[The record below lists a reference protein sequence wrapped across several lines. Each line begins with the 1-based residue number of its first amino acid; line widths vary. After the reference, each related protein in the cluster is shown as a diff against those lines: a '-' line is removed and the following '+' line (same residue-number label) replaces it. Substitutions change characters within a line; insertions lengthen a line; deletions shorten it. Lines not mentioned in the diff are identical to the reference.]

1 MFQYNS
7 RSKSSSQPQQQ
18 QQQRLQTWTTK
29 YQRIKSEFRLREQV
43 KTQPQTTTPPRYD
56 SSGRELPK
64 RTLRLATND
73 DDDDDANFN
82 PRQLLFDIMDASD
95 KSSRRRV
102 AALAK
107 LHSYQVIDV
116 DNNNQVVIIDPQQQQ
131 QTTGQVQS
139 LFELS
144 RPTTFLNMVI
154 PYASSTIEYLTIL
167 SIVWSLPK
175 LAALEFFN
183 FTPETQELFKK
194 HNRLTMT
201 FITKVVRIIR
211 DGVKN
216 EKPVWLQLHEVQA
229 TLIQLITQTQITGFS
244 LYLVGQLTAGGLGI
258 VGTAGIIAT
267 LVIVPGTTSIIVK
280 NVVIDKI
287 QLGAYEYLA
296 TDKAIKYR
304 TNNNNN
310 NDNDQDNDNQR
321 NTEFA
326 QRLSV
331 LEENHTA
338 WMRKQQSWVWQTL
351 TDPTAIVT
359 SGKLGVAASWL
370 YYSQD
375 WHKTDSTLKQ
385 GLVGF
390 TDDIVTTTLVS
401 SSLTTVVSRLVMPF
415 MFSAWDWIYIR
426 TIPEEHRVSFYR
438 HLVRYRLYR
447 FVRAVKPALETSV
460 DSFLQLYFNTR
471 GVRTMLFGL
480 PGESKPAAQ
489 GPSTAPSNGIEP
501 PQLIVPPPTQLP
513 TPRVA
518 PIPPNTI
525 ARGPS
530 AAPPNG
536 IEPPQSIVPPPTQLP
551 TPRVAPVTWLTAH
564 PEMRQMFHQLEL
576 IESRGVF
583 NKHPDHVKW
592 SQLYATDHTF
602 TNTYNGVQVPADIQR
617 QWADLLSRAGI
628 PPLELPTNNTPVAV
642 AAWLERWSV
651 DNRMNKP
658 IDLLLNVF
666 GQLPNITDTLNP
678 KVVGQNGKTL
688 LNFNIYPTS
697 ALSPVL
703 NGFNTVVGTLN
714 NITNKITDQQD
725 NHIFNIDVATGV
737 LTDVPNN
744 KFIGKLSPAPPRV
757 WLEPLLFT
765 NVNNTK
771 TLLENNPRELNDLLL
786 FTTTN
791 VAAGLFT
798 ANITQNNIGKIDFN
812 ITNAAGDF
820 VFARAVEGVFHP
832 IDNPTETIAIVANQQ
847 PAVDTLVVPF
857 DTINSASNNWSFTG
871 SFTVTSVQDIYNR
884 LTSYNTTL
892 EKYLGFNP
900 EKLDQNNTTPVPLD
914 FFTKIAT
921 SPTTANLDDRSI
933 PINVLEQQQQPTEQQ
948 PSSTPT
954 PGWFNWA
961 AYKFYDRLVK
971 PSLQWL
977 ETRPQIDLQQ
987 FKNPPPPKPIVQP
1000 TSSINTNTTTWLP
1013 LEYFK
1018 LVSDTPKPTTPANT
1032 TRVTLLPPGFF
1043 DPPIDV
1049 DAGPFSFLPW
1059 INQTPD
1065 VSPTVPDP
1073 VPLPTTLANSS
1084 RITLLPEDY
1093 FGFYNLRQKVLD
1105 NELNHINE
1113 AAIDAAVTNNKNN
1126 TLMSD
1131 AVNEFR
1137 KALQDAFVKQSTT
1150 SSDSKPT
1157 TTTVP
1162 TPVEST
1168 DGFTANNNIDIGNEN
1183 DNNPT
1188 RVPVIE
1194 RPPYN
1199 GGDDVQNNDAAV
1211 DTSAVVDENNIAND
1225 VARVFGDA
1233 VLDDTETPTAQVNA
1247 FNASLKFVEDL
1258 SNILNPPKLQQQPP
1272 QLQQQQQQQQA
1283 PTIAPPN
1290 NPQLPNI
1297 NKLED
1302 PLQLFEKAKECESRY
1317 VQPWSQSNGVVKDAN
1332 GNVIA
1337 SDCLLKT
1344 PGKQILRNIFDLL
1357 VTSQNQALVGS
1368 GLFTSIISNGLAAF
1382 AGVEAGGV
1390 DMVSVAAHLVAA
1402 PVLTDEIFDAV
1413 DKLPDNALSEIY
1425 EKTWGTVTGT
1435 HPKIRELNS
1444 LLRAVY
1450 HSDHQNDQVY
1460 VFPSDILQ
1468 LDMSDINELVRL
1480 GTNTNNNS
1488 PSYDEFLKRVLESK
1502 LASMVLFGSSGVS
1515 PLYDKRHEMISLLTT
1530 DLFDISASTLTAK
1543 TLAGWGAIT
1552 PWAIA
1557 SKLSL
1562 ITDPKFGYTTL
1573 KTFGKRVVDITND
1586 LTGANAIERLS
1597 RLSLDQLP
1605 SEKQVNLVGNL
1616 LQTIRDNRAFTS
1628 PTVIEQT
1635 RQHLRQV
1642 LLAYYGINPS
1652 VKEIRYSDFGGP
1664 SSLLSREELEF
1675 LTQQDN
1681 FKFDWNDWYA
1691 NYTPLQ
1697 RDPILF
1703 QQVQQQLLVPDE
1715 KSRLNTM
1722 IQLLGSR
1729 HSKPT
1734 LAYEALSTALPSFDT
1749 RALLEQLLLIK
1760 RFGWDDSFSAL
1771 AKYSASPK
1779 YDLGL
1784 MSKFDSFLLD
1794 QRDIDS
1800 SVVPAK
1806 PAGLVTYWFETVQ
1819 AIRDPV
1825 ERQTREK
1832 IILNY
1837 YGIDLQA
1844 LGKLNKI
1851 KFANLGG
1858 VESKLNADEIRL
1870 LLGPELAKR
1879 FDVQDYMNNYNVLE
1893 REPAF
1898 MSVLKEIR
1906 QLPFEERQNI
1916 MQMRLL
1922 VPPHNWN
1929 NDVEIVLM
1937 LEQLFDDEPKTRDL
1951 YVSILTS
1958 FSYRAGQFAG
1968 GVAASFFNN
1977 LLGLNE

>member
-18 QQQRLQTWTTK
+18 QQQRLQTWANK

-43 KTQPQTTTPPRYD
+43 KTQPQKTTRYD
-56 SSGRELPK
+56 SSGHELPK
-64 RTLRLATND
+64 RTLRLVTNND
-73 DDDDDANFN
+73 DGGANFN
-82 PRQLLFDIMDASD
+82 PRQLLFDIMDATD
-95 KSSRRRV
+95 KSSRRRT
-102 AALAK
+102 AALAQ
-107 LHSYQVIDV
+107 LHSFQIIDV
-116 DNNNQVVIIDPQQQQ
+116 DEQKQQQQ
-131 QTTGQVQS
+131 QQFVTSTSMLQQQQTMGQVQP

-144 RPTTFLNMVI
+144 RPTTLLNMII
-154 PYASSTIEYLTIL
+154 PYASSAIEYLAIL

-175 LAALEFFN
+175 LAALEFLN
-183 FTPETQELFKK
+183 FTPETQQLFKK

-229 TLIQLITQTQITGFS
+229 TVIQLATQTQITGFS

-258 VGTAGIIAT
+258 VGTAGVIAT
-267 LVIVPGTTSIIVK
+267 LVIVPGTTSMFVK

-296 TDKAIKYR
+296 SDKAIKYR
-304 TNNNNN
+304 TNDTND
-310 NDNDQDNDNQR
+310 DNDQANQR

-326 QRLSV
+326 QRLLV

-351 TDPTAIVT
+351 TNPTAIIT

-385 GLVGF
+385 VLVGF

-401 SSLTTVVSRLVMPF
+401 SSLTTIVSRLVMPF

-447 FVRAVKPALETSV
+447 FVRAVKPALEASV

-471 GVRTMLFGL
+471 NVRTMLFGL
-480 PGESKPAAQ
+480 PAPAAPSNESEPVAR
-489 GPSTAPSNGIEP
+489 GPSAAPSNGIEP
-501 PQLIVPPPTQLP
+501 PQSDLLPPPTQMP

-518 PIPPNTI
+518 
-525 ARGPS
+525 
-530 AAPPNG
+530 
-536 IEPPQSIVPPPTQLP
+536 QLS
-551 TPRVAPVTWLTAH
+551 WLSTH

-628 PPLELPTNNTPVAV
+628 PPTELPTNNTPVAV
-642 AAWLERWSV
+642 AAWLERWAV
-651 DNRMNKP
+651 DNRVNKP

-666 GQLPNITDTLNP
+666 GQLPNITDTLKP
-678 KVVGQNGKTL
+678 KVVDGNGRTL
-688 LNFNIYPTS
+688 LNFNIQPTS
-697 ALSPVL
+697 PLSPVV

-714 NITNKITDQQD
+714 NVTNKITDQQD
-725 NHIFNIDVATGV
+725 NHIFNVDVDAGV

-744 KFIGKLSPAPPRV
+744 KFIGKLMSAPPTPRV

-765 NVNNTK
+765 NVNNTQ
-771 TLLENNPRELNDLLL
+771 TLLENSPRELNDLIL
-786 FTTTN
+786 FTTNN

-798 ANITQNNIGKIDFN
+798 ANITQNNIGKIEFN

-820 VFARAVEGVFHP
+820 VFAKAVEGVFHT
-832 IDNPTETIAIVANQQ
+832 IDNPTVPIAIVANTQ
-847 PAVDTLVVPF
+847 PAADTNIIPF

-871 SFTVTSVQDIYNR
+871 SFTVQSVKDVYNR
-884 LTSYNTTL
+884 LMSYNTTL

-900 EKLDQNNTTPVPLD
+900 EKLNQNNTTLVPLD
-914 FFTKIAT
+914 FFTKTAT
-921 SPTTANLDDRSI
+921 TPTTTNLDDRSI
-933 PINVLEQQQQPTEQQ
+933 PINVLEEQQQQQPTEQQQQQQ

-977 ETRPQIDLQQ
+977 ETRPEIDLQQ

-1000 TSSINTNTTTWLP
+1000 TSSINTNTSTWLP

-1018 LVSDTPKPTTPANT
+1018 LVSGTPKPTTPANT

-1049 DAGPFSFLPW
+1049 DTGPFSFLPW

-1065 VSPTVPDP
+1065 GSPTVPDP

-1105 NELNHINE
+1105 DELNHINE
-1113 AAIDAAVTNNKNN
+1113 AAVSAAVATNNTNS
-1126 TLMSD
+1126 LMSD

-1137 KALQDAFVKQSTT
+1137 KALQDAFIKQSTT
-1150 SSDSKPT
+1150 PSDSKPT
-1157 TTTVP
+1157 TTTTTATP
-1162 TPVEST
+1162 APVEST
-1168 DGFTANNNIDIGNEN
+1168 DGFTANSNIDIGNKN
-1183 DNNPT
+1183 DNNNNNNPI
-1188 RVPVIE
+1188 IE
-1194 RPPYN
+1194 QPRYN
-1199 GGDDVQNNDAAV
+1199 GGGSGGDNNNDDDNAVV
-1211 DTSAVVDENNIAND
+1211 DTSTVVDDENNIANN

-1233 VLDDTETPTAQVNA
+1233 VLDDTNAPPIEAQVNS
-1247 FNASLKFVEDL
+1247 FNATVKLVQDL
-1258 SNILNPPKLQQQPP
+1258 SNILNPPQLQQQPP
-1272 QLQQQQQQQQA
+1272 LQQQQQQQQQQQA
-1283 PTIAPPN
+1283 PTTISSN
-1290 NPQLPNI
+1290 NNIPELPNF
-1297 NKLED
+1297 NKIDD
-1302 PLQLFEKAKECESRY
+1302 PMQLFEKAKECESRY
-1317 VQPWSQSNGVVKDAN
+1317 TQPWSQSNGVVKDAN

-1337 SDCLLKT
+1337 KDCLLQT

-1357 VTSQNQALVGS
+1357 VTSQNQALAGS
-1368 GLFTSIISNGLAAF
+1368 GFFTTLVSNGLAAF
-1382 AGVEAGGV
+1382 AGVETGGA
-1390 DMVSVAAHLVAA
+1390 DMVSIAAHLVAA
-1402 PVLTDEIFDAV
+1402 PVLTDEMFDAV

-1435 HPKIRELNS
+1435 QPKIRELNA

-1450 HSDHQNDQVY
+1450 HSDHRNDQVY

-1468 LDMSDINELVRL
+1468 LDMSEINELVRL
-1480 GTNTNNNS
+1480 SNNNYNNNN
-1488 PSYDEFLKRVLESK
+1488 PSYDEFLKRALESK
-1502 LASMVLFGSSGVS
+1502 LASLVLFGSSGVS
-1515 PLYDKRHEMISLLTT
+1515 PLYDKRHELISILTT
-1530 DLFDISASTLTAK
+1530 DLLDISASTLVAK
-1543 TLAGWGAIT
+1543 TLAGWGAFT

-1562 ITDPKFGYTTL
+1562 VTDPKFGYTTL
-1573 KTFGKRVVDITND
+1573 RTFGKGIVDIIND
-1586 LTGANAIERLS
+1586 LTGANTIERLS
-1597 RLSLDQLP
+1597 QLSVDQLP
-1605 SEKQVNLVGNL
+1605 QEKQVNLVNGL
-1616 LQTIRDNRAFTS
+1616 LQKIRDNSATTA
-1628 PTVIEQT
+1628 PTRIEQT
-1635 RQHLRQV
+1635 QQHIRRV
-1642 LLAYYGINPS
+1642 LLTYYGINPT

-1664 SSLLSREELEF
+1664 SSLLSREELDF
-1675 LTQQDN
+1675 LTQDIN
-1681 FKFDWNDWYA
+1681 FKFDWNDWST

-1697 RDPILF
+1697 RDPLLF

-1715 KSRLNTM
+1715 TSRLKTM
-1722 IQLLGSR
+1722 LQLLGSR
-1729 HSKPT
+1729 HSNPT
-1734 LAYEALSTALPSFDT
+1734 LAYEALETTLPSFDT

-1760 RFGWDDSFSAL
+1760 KFGWDDTFSTL

-1779 YDLGL
+1779 YDLSV
-1784 MSKFDSFLLD
+1784 MHKFDSFLLD

-1806 PAGLVTYWFETVQ
+1806 PAGLVTYWFEIVQ
-1819 AIRDPV
+1819 AIRDPA

-1832 IILNY
+1832 ILLKY
-1837 YGIDLQA
+1837 YGIDFQA

-1851 KFANLGG
+1851 KYSNVGG
-1858 VESKLNADEIRL
+1858 VSSNLNSDEIRM
-1870 LLGPELAKR
+1870 LLGPDLAKR
-1879 FDVQDYMNNYNVLE
+1879 FDVQDYFDNYNVLE

-1906 QLPFEERQNI
+1906 QLPFVERQNI

-1929 NDVEIVLM
+1929 DDVENVLM

-1951 YVSILTS
+1951 YISILTS
-1958 FSYRAGQFAG
+1958 FSYRASQFAG